1 MTEGRAGLC
10 VQPGGLQVTP
20 TWREATHVGVE
31 LRQEEAA
38 AVKLGHHRHV
48 AEALG
53 DDELSEGEGTS
64 VRGTSFTEPRGAQRL
79 KLEQPGGRAC

>member
-1 MTEGRAGLC
+1 M
-10 VQPGGLQVTP
+10 QPGGLQVTP

-31 LRQEEAA
+31 LRQEEPAV
-38 AVKLGHHRHV
+38 VKLGHHRHV

-64 VRGTSFTEPRGAQRL
+64 VRGTSCTEPGGAQRL